1 MSVALVLG
9 LDIGS
14 TTTKAALVAVAD
26 DVVVVRVAR
35 TTTPASPAELI
46 GAAAAVTRECLVGA
60 NGPIVAV
67 GIASMAES
75 GAALGADG
83 TPLTPLLRWDR
94 RVDPRHLDDLLAR
107 HPDLPSRTGVPATT
121 KPAAVALT
129 ALAVEKPERFAAMR
143 HWAGAADLVAHALT
157 GRRAT
162 DHTLAART
170 MMAGSRGDG
179 WDAAVLDGIGVDAA
193 VLPEVRAPGEPV
205 AETSDAARAFGLPR
219 GVPVHIAGHDH
230 AVGAWASG
238 VRAPGAVADSLG
250 TAQAVVRVIPDL
262 GPRAARRDTA
272 GDAADAAAVGA
283 ARTDAAGADVTAAA
297 GVAAGA
303 EIEAVDPAV
312 VDAVANGFSVGRTVD
327 GSARTILGGSR
338 ACGAML
344 AWWADEHPEDHVWSH
359 LSSAT
364 AEPWST
370 SAMTVLPYP
379 SGRQCPHPRSGA
391 RVVLRDASADPAD
404 RSRAVLQ
411 ALVFQARWMREVS
424 DTHAGS
430 PATAIAVLGSL
441 ARRIPAWVPLTAT
454 AGLPTRRIIPAEPVA
469 AGAAL
474 LAAVRAGEAS
484 ADLMLP
490 GEDVEPARAPG
501 LDDAYRRFLAT
512 ACEGDS

>member
-1 MSVALVLG
+1 MI
-9 LDIGS
+9 D
-14 TTTKAALVAVAD
+14 
-26 DVVVVRVAR
+26 
-35 TTTPASPAELI
+35 
-46 GAAAAVTRECLVGA
+46 
-60 NGPIVAV
+60 
-67 GIASMAES
+67 
-75 GAALGADG
+75 
-83 TPLTPLLRWDR
+83 
-94 RVDPRHLDDLLAR
+94 
-107 HPDLPSRTGVPATT
+107 
-121 KPAAVALT
+121 
-129 ALAVEKPERFAAMR
+129 
-143 HWAGAADLVAHALT
+143 
-157 GRRAT
+157 
-162 DHTLAART
+162 
-170 MMAGSRGDG
+170 
-179 WDAAVLDGIGVDAA
+179 
-193 VLPEVRAPGEPV
+193 
-205 AETSDAARAFGLPR
+205 
-219 GVPVHIAGHDH
+219 

-250 TAQAVVRVIPDL
+250 TAEAVVRVITDPD
-262 GPRAARRDTA
+262 PRAAGRA
-272 GDAADAAAVGA
+272 GAAAAAGAARADAASADAEGAVA
-283 ARTDAAGADVTAAA
+283 ARA
-297 GVAAGA
+297 
-303 EIEAVDPAV
+303 
-312 VDAVANGFSVGRTVD
+312 DAVANGFSVGRTVD

-364 AEPWST
+364 AELWST

-424 DTHAGS
+424 DAHAGS

-484 ADLMLP
+484 AGLILP
-490 GEDVEPARAPG
+490 GEDVEPAPSPG

>member
-35 TTTPASPAELI
+35 TPTPASPGELVA
-46 GAAAAVTRECLVGA
+46 AAAAVTRECLVGA
-60 NGPIVAV
+60 NGSIVAV

-83 TPLTPLLRWDR
+83 APLTPLLRWDR

-129 ALAVEKPERFAAMR
+129 ALAAEKPDRFQAMR
-143 HWAGAADLVAHALT
+143 HWAGAADLVAYALT
-157 GRRAT
+157 GMRAT

-170 MMAGSRGDG
+170 MMAGSRGDR
-179 WDAAVLDGIGVDAA
+179 WDAAVLDGIGIDAT

-250 TAQAVVRVIPDL
+250 TAEAVVRVTADID
-262 GPRAARRDTA
+262 PRAAARRDAA
-272 GDAADAAAVGA
+272 GEAAVA
-283 ARTDAAGADVTAAA
+283 
-297 GVAAGA
+297 
-303 EIEAVDPAV
+303 
-312 VDAVANGFSVGRTVD
+312 DAVANGFSVGRTVD

-391 RVVLRDASADPAD
+391 RVVLRDASTDPAD

-424 DTHAGS
+424 DAHAGS
-430 PATAIAVLGSL
+430 PATTVAVLGSL

-454 AGLPTRRIIPAEPVA
+454 AGLPTRRLSPAEPVA
-469 AGAAL
+469 TGAAL

-490 GEDVEPARAPG
+490 GEDVEPAHAPG

>member
-26 DVVVVRVAR
+26 EIVVVRVAR
-35 TTTPASPAELI
+35 TPTPTSPAELVA
-46 GAAAAVTRECLVGA
+46 AAAAVTRECLVGA

-83 TPLTPLLRWDR
+83 APLTPLLRWDR

-107 HPDLPSRTGVPATT
+107 HPDLPSVTGVPATT

-129 ALAVEKPERFAAMR
+129 ALAAEKPERFEAMR
-143 HWAGAADLVAHALT
+143 HWTGAADLVAHALT
-157 GRRAT
+157 GVRAI

-170 MMAGSRGDG
+170 MMAGSRGDA
-179 WDAAVLDGIGVDAA
+179 WDAAVLDGIGIDAA
-193 VLPEVRAPGEPV
+193 ALPEVRPPGEPV

-250 TAQAVVRVIPDL
+250 TAEAVLRVTADPD
-262 GPRAARRDTA
+262 PR
-272 GDAADAAAVGA
+272 GA
-283 ARTDAAGADVTAAA
+283 AREARADASGAGAGAGGAGAAGTTPAGADADATGHEATDAARA
-297 GVAAGA
+297 
-303 EIEAVDPAV
+303 
-312 VDAVANGFSVGRTVD
+312 DAVADGFSVGRTVD

-344 AWWADEHPEDHVWSH
+344 AWWADEHPEDHVWSR

-379 SGRQCPHPRSGA
+379 SGRQCPHPRPGA
-391 RVVLRDASADPAD
+391 RVMLRDASADPVD
-404 RSRAVLQ
+404 RARAVLQ
-411 ALVFQARWMREVS
+411 ALVFQARWMRELS
-424 DTHAGS
+424 DAHAGS

-441 ARRIPAWVPLTAT
+441 THLIPAWVPLTAT

-484 ADLMLP
+484 ADLILP
-490 GEDVEPARAPG
+490 GEDVEPAHAPG
-501 LDDAYRRFLAT
+501 LDDAYRRFRAT